1 MESVDKVEDIQDQ
14 VYYHQLQRQTLKV
27 EALEKNSKVQQIRVQ
42 AYLLLSILFI
52 VLLVVAVLGL
62 NGYRKNLKKE
72 KELNKQIANQNQQIT
87 LNKVE
92 LEQAIEEMKL
102 LNVEKNRLL
111 GMVAHDLRGPIYNI
125 TGVVQLLES
134 SPGFSRF
141 SDSDAQLVDLIKKSC
156 ENAIDVI
163 NDLLEAAKLDNVG
176 LEGEKR
182 PENIA
187 EIIRNSIRLYEN
199 RAQQKDIE
207 IHFSEPVVEITA
219 NVARE
224 KINRALGN
232 LISNAIKFSH
242 KDSRIDV
249 VLTKTDGKVLISV
262 EDRGMGIPLADREV
276 IFDKFTRAKRQG
288 TDGEK
293 PVGLGMSI
301 VKQIVDAHKGRIWL
315 ESEVGA
321 GTTFYI
327 ELPIA

>member
-1 MESVDKVEDIQDQ
+1 M
-14 VYYHQLQRQTLKV
+14 
-27 EALEKNSKVQQIRVQ
+27 
-42 AYLLLSILFI
+42 
-52 VLLVVAVLGL
+52 
-62 NGYRKNLKKE
+62 
-72 KELNKQIANQNQQIT
+72 
-87 LNKVE
+87 
-92 LEQAIEEMKL
+92 
-102 LNVEKNRLL
+102 
-111 GMVAHDLRGPIYNI
+111 
-125 TGVVQLLES
+125 
-134 SPGFSRF
+134 
-141 SDSDAQLVDLIKKSC
+141 VDLIKKSC

-276 IFDKFTRAKRQG
+276 IFEKFTRAKRQG